1 MGKPKRKSYR
11 KKTLQNIADKD
22 GITILLAQHAKS
34 IGGTDV
40 PAAVLSNID
49 TRDQSGN
56 VPERD
61 GSENV
66 SNDGGGKIDHFGL
79 GTRLL
84 FSQIS
89 RIDKSAAVIPEM
101 RRAAPRLVGRNFPSF
116 CRLSLRRPGM
126 PSKSNPTGI
135 LRSARNCS

>member
-1 MGKPKRKSYR
+1 MSEDHEEGGENADEIAVRWIKMGKPKRKSYR
-11 KKTLQNIADKD
+11 KKTLQNIGDKD
-22 GITILLAQHAKS
+22 GVTILLAEDAKS
-34 IGGTDV
+34 IGGADV

-49 TRDQSGN
+49 TRDRSGN
-56 VPERD
+56 VSERD

-89 RIDKSAAVIPEM
+89 RIDK
-101 RRAAPRLVGRNFPSF
+101 
-116 CRLSLRRPGM
+116 
-126 PSKSNPTGI
+126 
-135 LRSARNCS
+135 